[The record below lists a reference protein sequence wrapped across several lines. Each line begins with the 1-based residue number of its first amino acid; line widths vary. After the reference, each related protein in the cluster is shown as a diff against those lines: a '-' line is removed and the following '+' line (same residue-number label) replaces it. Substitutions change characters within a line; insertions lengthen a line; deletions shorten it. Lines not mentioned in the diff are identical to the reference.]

1 MNEIFTLINLL
12 ILIANV
18 GLTIITVKLYSEV
31 FKDRKI
37 DQRQKAQFIL
47 KGKRSE

>member
-1 MNEIFTLINLL
+1 MSEIFTIVNLL

-18 GLTIITVKLYSEV
+18 GLTIIAVKLYTEV
-31 FKDRKI
+31 FKDSKI
-37 DQRQKAQFIL
+37 DQRQKSQFIL